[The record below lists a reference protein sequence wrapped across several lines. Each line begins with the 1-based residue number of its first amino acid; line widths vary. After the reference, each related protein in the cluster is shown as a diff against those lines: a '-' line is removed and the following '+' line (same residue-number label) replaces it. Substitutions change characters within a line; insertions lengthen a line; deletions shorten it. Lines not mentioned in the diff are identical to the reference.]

1 MKYLFILAM
10 LSLFISWGCKKAE
23 TFVPCTFDSTGFTG
37 QYMITEATIRENAQ
51 SSPIDDYATWND
63 CEKDDL
69 YNIDSDGIIT
79 FTEGSVSCDPPTS
92 TASYEWK
99 LNCNQFYLVGYS
111 TIYTVS
117 DLSTTGFYLTYT
129 DPNDGKIYSYRYTRQ

>member
-1 MKYLFILAM
+1 MKYILI
-10 LSLFISWGCKKAE
+10 LLISVVFMTSGCRKSE
-23 TFVPCTFDSTGFTG
+23 EFVPCTFDSTNFSG
-37 QYMITEATIRENAQ
+37 QYMITEATIKDDAQ
-51 SSPIDDYATWND
+51 SLPIDDYATWSE

-69 YNIDSDGIIT
+69 YSIESNGTIT
-79 FTEGSVSCDPPTS
+79 FSEGAVSCDPPS
-92 TASYEWK
+92 AMVSYQWK

-117 DLSTTGFYLTYT
+117 DLSSTGFYLTNT